1 MKQFKLLSLALCLL
15 LALTSAATAAEYE
28 IDGAHT
34 QITFKVRHLGI
45 SWVPGSFSKLEG
57 KFSFDKNNIAAAK
70 VEAKIDVASIST
82 LNQKRDDHLRGA
94 DFFNAEKYPTIT
106 FVSKEVKPAAGDSF
120 KVIGDLT
127 MHGVTKTV
135 ELDAEFTGAATDP
148 WGNEKVAFSATTKL
162 NRKDFGLQWN
172 KVLETGTLVVGD
184 EVLVSLDIQG
194 TKIKS

>member
-1 MKQFKLLSLALCLL
+1 MNKIFLLGILLSLV
-15 LALTSAATAAEYE
+15 ATPVSAAEYE

-57 KFSFDKNNIAAAK
+57 SFTFDKNNIAASKA
-70 VEAKIDVASIST
+70 EAKIDVASIST
-82 LNQKRDDHLRGA
+82 LNQKRDDHLRGD
-94 DFFNAEKYPTIT
+94 DFFNAEKHPQIT
-106 FVSKEVKPAAGDSF
+106 FITKKVEPQEGSSF

-127 MHGVTKTV
+127 MHGVTKSV

-172 KVLETGTLVVGD
+172 KVLETGALVVGD
-184 EVLVSLDIQG
+184 EVVISLDVQG
-194 TKIKS
+194 TKKKS